1 MTLGT
6 ALHRATIGLFV
17 APLAAAALLAITIGN
32 TGIAGFSLMILYPV
46 TLVLVLPVFLLFR
59 RFKWLRWWH
68 ACVVGG
74 VAALLVAPDV
84 DFRISRIDAEEISSA
99 IAYLSVGFG
108 AAFVFWCIAVFREP
122 AYPYLP
128 RRFPILPLVLGIVLV
143 AAGARLRVM
152 LEPQFLQGKIAA
164 LLPADHGQPR
174 ATVQLD
180 DGAPVQADMLCYSDY
195 AIGDEVRI
203 AFRHRS
209 TLIPERYSIT
219 DKVTTGKF
227 DSDAYLA
234 KAERCMEEAY
244 GR

>member
-1 MTLGT
+1 MGT
-6 ALHRATIGLFV
+6 ALHRATIGFFV

-32 TGIAGFSLMILYPV
+32 TGVAGFSLMILYPV
-46 TLVLVLPVFLLFR
+46 MLILVLPVFLLFR
-59 RFKWLRWWH
+59 KLKWLRWWH

-84 DFRISRIDAEEISSA
+84 DFRISRVDAEEISSA

-122 AYPYLP
+122 AYPYLS
-128 RRFPILPLVLGIVLV
+128 RRFPIPPLVLGIVLV
-143 AAGARLRVM
+143 IAGVYLRVM
-152 LEPQFLQGKIAA
+152 LEPQFLQGKITA

-174 ATVQLD
+174 AMVKLD
-180 DGAPVQADMLCYSDY
+180 DGVPVQADMLCYSSY
-195 AIGDEVRI
+195 AVGDEVRLT
-203 AFRHRS
+203 FRHRS
-209 TLIPERYSIT
+209 TLIPERYWVA

-234 KAERCMEEAY
+234 EAEKCMEEAY
-244 GR
+244 GP